1 MQEIKLQFSIEVVNQ
16 LLSFLG
22 RLPFVE
28 VNNLIQTIVE
38 EANKQIATQESSLAD
53 QTASE

>member
-1 MQEIKLQFSIEVVNQ
+1 MQEIKLQFSIETVNQ

-28 VNNLIQTIVE
+28 VNNLIQAIVE
-38 EANKQIATQESSLAD
+38 EANKQITAQEEA
-53 QTASE
+53 AE